1 MATTHDIN
9 AICSQIL
16 TADDLKI
23 EEKLFQQVMK
33 EKIVTKILD
42 NNNGIH
48 IKIFSKEQIILSH
61 ITPILHNIGFEII
74 DEVTYNISDNKELI
88 YISKF
93 NLNSPNFEK
102 IGKAKNNLEAIITH
116 SLQDPTIKHSK
127 AFSLVYEENFDLKKI
142 SILRAF
148 IEYSDQK
155 STNRDKFQETLAKC
169 HLDFPETQNKKSC
182 FPKEPRHHLAPT
194 RKRQHNHQLS

>member
-16 TADDLKI
+16 TSDDLKI

-74 DEVTYNISDNKELI
+74 DEVTYNITDNKELI

-102 IGKAKNNLEAIITH
+102 IGKMALVSKT
-116 SLQDPTIKHSK
+116 SLQGC
-127 AFSLVYEENFDLKKI
+127 FNW
-142 SILRAF
+142 
-148 IEYSDQK
+148 
-155 STNRDKFQETLAKC
+155 
-169 HLDFPETQNKKSC
+169 QNAL
-182 FPKEPRHHLAPT
+182 F
-194 RKRQHNHQLS
+194 

>member
-74 DEVTYNISDNKELI
+74 DEVTYNITDNKELI

-102 IGKAKNNLEAIITH
+102 IGKAKNNFSVII
-116 SLQDPTIKHSK
+116 LLFFK
-127 AFSLVYEENFDLKKI
+127 YN
-142 SILRAF
+142 
-148 IEYSDQK
+148 
-155 STNRDKFQETLAKC
+155 
-169 HLDFPETQNKKSC
+169 
-182 FPKEPRHHLAPT
+182 
-194 RKRQHNHQLS
+194 